1 MRRFEVG
8 QEYMITHN
16 ARPMGLAQVI
26 DVSRGWVTFEMT
38 RADMRKTVRFSG
50 AVRTLGKSCE
60 CIVPRD
66 YDAIFSTGG
75 IRR

>member
-1 MRRFEVG
+1 MRKFEVG

-16 ARPMGLAQVI
+16 ARPMGIAQVI
-26 DVSRGWVTFEMT
+26 DVSRGWVTFEMK
-38 RADMRKTVRFSG
+38 RADLRKTVRFSG
-50 AVRTLGKSCE
+50 TVRTIGKSCE

-66 YDAIFSTGG
+66 YDAIYSTGG

>member
-1 MRRFEVG
+1 MKKFEVG
-8 QEYMITHN
+8 QEYLITSN
-16 ARPMGLAQVI
+16 ARPMGIAQVI

-38 RADMRKTVRFSG
+38 RADMRKPVRFSG
-50 AVRTLGKSCE
+50 AVRMLGKSCE

-75 IRR
+75 IRM

>member
-1 MRRFEVG
+1 
-8 QEYMITHN
+8 MITHN
-16 ARPMGLAQVI
+16 ARPMGIAQVI